1 MNKLFRL
8 TTIRE
13 GRVLTL
19 SGWVV
24 LLMTFGSVLFSIA
37 LLIHP
42 FLAPT
47 KSVGG
52 DILVVEGWF
61 PDYVLKKVKDRFE
74 KGPYKLLIT
83 VGKKYEVGHPLE
95 QYKSAAEAAASRLH
109 SQGVPLEKIIPVPI
123 TVYPRKDRTYYKALV
138 VKKRLN
144 KMGFTNASIDVVS
157 LGVHARRSW
166 ILFEQAFSSV
176 DVGVIAIKPK
186 EYDPS
191 RWWLFSLGVRNVI
204 SESIAYLYARFIF
217 SPPSK

>member
-19 SGWVV
+19 SGWIV

-37 LLIHP
+37 LLIYP

-83 VGKKYEVGHPLE
+83 VGEKYEVGHPLE
-95 QYKSAAEAAASRLH
+95 QYKSAAEATASRLH
-109 SQGVPLEKIIPVPI
+109 SQGVPLEIYAFVSDKEWKNYENIVADIF
-123 TVYPRKDRTYYKALV
+123 DHL
-138 VKKRLN
+138 L
-144 KMGFTNASIDVVS
+144 ASLKSFD
-157 LGVHARRSW
+157 LE
-166 ILFEQAFSSV
+166 LFEL
-176 DVGVIAIKPK
+176 
-186 EYDPS
+186 PS
-191 RWWLFSLGVRNVI
+191 NFKV
-204 SESIAYLYARFIF
+204 
-217 SPPSK
+217 

>member
-19 SGWVV
+19 SGWIV

-52 DILVVEGWF
+52 DILVVERWF

-83 VGKKYEVGHPLE
+83 VGEKYEVGHPLE
-95 QYKSAAEAAASRLH
+95 QYKSAAEATASRLH

-123 TVYPRKDRTYYKALV
+123 TVYPRKDRTYYKALAI
-138 VKKRLN
+138 KKRLN
-144 KMGFTNASIDVVS
+144 KFIQYAALNDATNLRKYVKSGIPINYKDEDGWNAM
-157 LGVHARRSW
+157 
-166 ILFEQAFSSV
+166 
-176 DVGVIAIKPK
+176 
-186 EYDPS
+186 
-191 RWWLFSLGVRNVI
+191 
-204 SESIAYLYARFIF
+204 
-217 SPPSK
+217 